1 MSGIELWM
9 RENPMTYIWLGS
21 YAVSMLVFVVE
32 IVMVI
37 NRRKTTLN
45 QLRLMRDTGDAE

>member
-1 MSGIELWM
+1 MGIELWM

-21 YAVSMLVFVVE
+21 YAVAMLVFVIE

-37 NRRKTTLN
+37 NRRKNTLN
-45 QLRLMRDTGDAE
+45 QIRLMRNSGDNE

>member
-1 MSGIELWM
+1 MGIELWM

-21 YAVSMLVFVVE
+21 YAVAMLVCVIE

-37 NRRKTTLN
+37 NRRKITLN
-45 QLRLMRDTGDAE
+45 QIRLMRNSGENE

>member
-1 MSGIELWM
+1 MGLELWM

-21 YAVSMLVFVVE
+21 YAVAMLVFVIE

-37 NRRKTTLN
+37 NRRKITLN
-45 QLRLMRDTGDAE
+45 QIRLMRNSGDNE

>member
-1 MSGIELWM
+1 MGIELWM

-21 YAVSMLVFVVE
+21 YAVAMLVFAIE

-45 QLRLMRDTGDAE
+45 QIRLMRNSGENE

>member
-1 MSGIELWM
+1 MGIELWM

-21 YAVSMLVFVVE
+21 YAVAMLVFVIE

-37 NRRKTTLN
+37 NRRKITLN
-45 QLRLMRDTGDAE
+45 QIRLMRNSGDNE